1 MTKRQEAI
9 LRMVAAAL
17 LFCLTEIC
25 MKKINGD
32 LNGIQ
37 VNATRYFL
45 AGLCLLPWSR
55 KQLAAR
61 HTRITVAQ
69 QKACFLLGFVGITIV
84 GPLYQMAAVALGASH
99 TAVIFSSTPLFITVL
114 AALLLGTPITR
125 NEIIALGLQVLAIGV
140 LVDPFHMTM
149 DPFGLLGL
157 FICVL
162 GYSLY
167 AVGGKKLMLTLGS
180 VTVTACPGAVY
191 PYPGGGPVP
200 DGPWAGPLCPDLP
213 CDWIHLGQSALG
225 AGIVSG
231 RHPGS
236 RPLLVP
242 CHGIWLHHPG
252 EPDLF
257 HQTGPEP
264 GVRLA
269 AAGGGYYPV
278 YGSGHGSHATGS
290 RDRPEEMKCCLEKSL
305 IKKGNVLL

>member
-1 MTKRQEAI
+1 MIKRQEAI
-9 LRMVAAAL
+9 LCMVAAAL

-61 HTRITVAQ
+61 HTRITGAQ

-167 AVGGKKLMLTLGS
+167 AVGGKKLMPALGS
-180 VTVTACPGAVY
+180 VTVTAWTFLWSGLQLLALALCTHIPAVARFLTAHGLARY
-191 PYPGGGPVP
+191 ARISLVNGYTWANLPWVLVLYLGVTLVAVLCWFHAMEYGSITLGSLTYFIKPALSPVFAWLLL
-200 DGPWAGPLCPDLP
+200 GEAITLSMAAGMALML
-213 CDWIHLGQSALG
+213 LG
-225 AGIVSG
+225 AGIA
-231 RHPGS
+231 
-236 RPLLVP
+236 L
-242 CHGIWLHHPG
+242 
-252 EPDLF
+252 
-257 HQTGPEP
+257 
-264 GVRLA
+264 
-269 AAGGGYYPV
+269 
-278 YGSGHGSHATGS
+278 
-290 RDRPEEMKCCLEKSL
+290 
-305 IKKGNVLL
+305 KK